1 MIHSPILNKYFHSN
15 KYLIDIFRIRSYTI
29 ITYSNIR
36 LNDKGMVM
44 NLANETVDFCCD
56 INKVQ
61 EIKVLMNDIK
71 DVELVFKA
79 LADAT
84 RLKIAYALTLTEELC
99 VADVARVID
108 ASTATAS
115 HHLRLLHNMKLAKS
129 RKEGKLVFY
138 SLDDDHVRQLVYI
151 AMVHAKE
158 GKENG

>member
-1 MIHSPILNKYFHSN
+1 
-15 KYLIDIFRIRSYTI
+15 
-29 ITYSNIR
+29 
-36 LNDKGMVM
+36 M

-61 EIKVLMNDIK
+61 EIKALMNDIK

-115 HHLRLLHNMKLAKS
+115 HHLRLLYNMKLAKS
-129 RKEGKLVFY
+129 RKEGKVVFY
-138 SLDDDHVRQLVYI
+138 ALDDDHVRQLVYI

-158 GKENG
+158 GK